1 MLTVRVSPA
10 DDARD
15 RLAVA
20 QAIEQ
25 HPLAGVLTATI
36 AIDVDGP
43 SPWRADDP
51 APRVAVVTTR
61 GLLGR
66 VQRAHLTVADAIVV
80 TDAATARVAHAAA
93 PDALLAVVDDSVRP
107 FLRGSTTSEAA
118 TAWDEVAHH
127 PELAR
132 SLGAPDDT
140 DMAHRIAEHAV
151 ELVIA
156 VGN

>member
-25 HPLAGVLTATI
+25 HPLAAVLTATI
-36 AIDVDGP
+36 AIGIDGP

-51 APRVAVVTTR
+51 APRVAVVTSR

-93 PDALLAVVDDSVRP
+93 PDALLAVVDDTTRP
-107 FLRGSTTSEAA
+107 FLQGSTTSEAA

-156 VGN
+156 RGN

>member
-36 AIDVDGP
+36 AIGVNGP

-51 APRVAVVTTR
+51 APRVAVVTGR

-66 VQRAHLTVADAIVV
+66 VQRAHLTAADAIVV

-93 PDALLAVVDDSVRP
+93 PDALLAVVADTARP
-107 FLRGSTTSEAA
+107 FLQGCTTSEAA

-140 DMAHRIAEHAV
+140 DTAHRIAEHAV

-156 VGN
+156 LGN

>member
-25 HPLAGVLTATI
+25 HPLAAVLTATI
-36 AIDVDGP
+36 AIGVDGP

-51 APRVAVVTTR
+51 APRVAVVTSR

-93 PDALLAVVDDSVRP
+93 PDALLVVVDDTTRP
-107 FLRGSTTSEAA
+107 FLRGCTTSEAA

-156 VGN
+156 RGN